1 MALHTSHVVVSQV
14 PDGLILIT
22 LLVEL
27 GVAAAFSSSLAR
39 SNTFKKLL
47 LLPHRSRR
55 QILALLACICLPL
68 TAGVW
73 VRLRVPNFL
82 AADLSYEATILMGLL
97 LGPGPA
103 LLGGAALAIPAVWHG
118 EYWTLPA
125 NLAVATIFGL
135 YGRFTNPEDVWSFS
149 PMIDLSLYQWV
160 TRNLRKP
167 HLDRQIL
174 LLVLIMVMQFA
185 TSMLARAYP
194 ARFFELHSPHWLVEL
209 AICACAPVVVGIP
222 LKIWNAIRIE
232 RKLEE
237 QGRLLTEARL
247 DALQRQINPH
257 FLFNTLNSIASL
269 VRSKPELAREMIV
282 KLANI
287 LRVLLKH
294 REAFVPFA
302 DELAFTDDYLDI
314 EVVRFGEKL
323 RVVKEIAEETLPVVV
338 PSMLLQPLI
347 ENSIKHGLEPR
358 ISGGTVTLRSRILSD
373 GRLLI
378 EVEDDGI
385 GMVADPVDD
394 LTSLNFEA
402 WSIPRAGSGN
412 GIGMRNVRE
421 RMEVLYGNQAEVEI
435 VSRPGRGTKVTLIMP
450 VLEAGAAPWAQFGEA
465 LQATWADVSRAI
477 TRS

>member
-1 MALHTSHVVVSQV
+1 MEQGMTPAGVGQIRDS
-14 PDGLILIT
+14 LILIT
-22 LLVEL
+22 LLVKL
-27 GVAAAFSSSLAR
+27 GVAAAVSSSLAR
-39 SNTFKKLL
+39 SKTFKDLL
-47 LLPHRSRR
+47 LNPRRSFR
-55 QILALLACICLPL
+55 QTLEFVAMICVPL
-68 TAGVW
+68 TLGVW
-73 VRLRVPNFL
+73 IRVRVPNFY
-82 AADLSYEATILMGLL
+82 AADISFEAAILLGLL
-97 LGPGPA
+97 LGPVPA
-103 LLGGAALAIPAVWHG
+103 MLGAAALALPAVWHG
-118 EYWTLPA
+118 QYWTLPV
-125 NLAVATIFGL
+125 NLAVAAIAGAF
-135 YGRFTNPEDVWSFS
+135 GRFTDREEVWSFS

-167 HLDRQIL
+167 QFDRQIL
-174 LLVLIMVMQFA
+174 LLVAITAMQFG
-185 TSMLARAYP
+185 TSMLSRTYP
-194 ARFFELHSPHWLVEL
+194 RQLFALHSPAWLVEL
-209 AICACAPVVVGIP
+209 AICACAPIVVGIP

-237 QGRLLTEARL
+237 QSRLLMEARL

-269 VRSKPELAREMIV
+269 VRSKPELAREMVV

-294 REAFVPFA
+294 REAFVPFSE
-302 DELAFTDDYLDI
+302 ELAFTDDYLDI

-358 ISGGTVTLRSRILSD
+358 IEGGTVTLRSSILRD
-373 GRLLI
+373 GRLLL

-385 GMVADPVDD
+385 GMVAEPGDD
-394 LTSLNFEA
+394 MSEFD
-402 WSIPRAGSGN
+402 SGMVRAGAGT

-435 VSRPGRGTKVTLIMP
+435 VSRPGRGTKVRLVMP

-465 LQATWADVSRAI
+465 LQATWADVARTI